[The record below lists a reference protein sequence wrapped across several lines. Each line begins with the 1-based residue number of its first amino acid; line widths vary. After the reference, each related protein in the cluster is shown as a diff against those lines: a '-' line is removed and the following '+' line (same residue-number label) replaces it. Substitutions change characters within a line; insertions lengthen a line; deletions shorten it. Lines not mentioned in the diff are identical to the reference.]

1 MGTAKP
7 WPEEGQLKPNE
18 EEEIKR
24 VVALQL
30 MRPVIEDNRQKL
42 LEHKGVLQRAYRMTL
57 EVFAQ
62 RVYEELQQERRRLS
76 NERIHIRQVVPRRGM
91 IVVSYTCR
99 SYPGEI
105 TMIADEG
112 QFRIGQLIDD
122 YIEFCFGDHKEDPG
136 RGPSIL

>member
-7 WPEEGQLKPNE
+7 WPDEGRLKPNE

-24 VVALQL
+24 VIALQL

-57 EVFAQ
+57 EVFEQ
-62 RVYEELQQERRRLS
+62 RTNEELQRERRRLS
-76 NERIHIRQVVPRRGM
+76 NERIYIRQVVPRRGM

-99 SYPGEI
+99 SFPGELEL
-105 TMIADEG
+105 THQEG
-112 QFRIGQLIDD
+112 EFLREQIIDD
-122 YIEFCFGDHKEDPG
+122 YIQFFFGDRKM
-136 RGPSIL
+136 I